1 MGVVRDKLSYLSD
14 TKRLLR
20 EGINAVLAG
29 RGAPLLTESD
39 PFESYPS
46 ALYAGSPPPSAG
58 SLAGTAADKLL
69 RLNETKS
76 RLREA
81 INVELGIGLTESDP
95 FRQFAAKIHP
105 VLSLYQNNEQGAWYD
120 PSDLTTLYQ
129 DSAGTTPVAADGDP
143 VGLMLDKSGNGNHAS
158 QSTSASRP
166 IYRTDGAL
174 HWLESDGVD
183 DFLDSVGLVP
193 YDGTQWFISTA
204 MAVTGG
210 GGFPGPWRFLRDGGS
225 PAATTDNLLEEYTN
239 SPFTR
244 KGVYRRYP
252 SLVSWYDDVAARPP
266 AGENQVSW
274 QTQGSVARQQVIP
287 RQTTISELGAKSLTS
302 GNATLSLFRGF
313 YGQFMAGRIYG
324 FIWLSRT
331 PSDGERDNTNQFLMD
346 RSGVVV

>member
-1 MGVVRDKLSYLSD
+1 MGVVRDKLDYLSG

-20 EGINAVLAG
+20 EAINAILAD
-29 RGAPLLTESD
+29 RGDPLLTEST
-39 PFESYPS
+39 PFEDYPS
-46 ALYAGSPPPSAG
+46 ALWALSPAPSAG
-58 SLAGTAADKLL
+58 SLTGSTADKLL
-69 RLNETKS
+69 RINETKA

-95 FRQFAAKIHP
+95 FRQFAAKTHP

-129 DSAGTTPVAADGDP
+129 DSAGTTPVTADGDP
-143 VGLMLDKSGNGNHAS
+143 VGLMMDKSGNGNHAS
-158 QSTSASRP
+158 QSNSLSRP
-166 IYRTDGAL
+166 IYRTDGVM
-174 HWLESDGVD
+174 HWLEADGVD
-183 DFLDSVGLVP
+183 DYFDSVGLVP

-210 GGFPGPWRFLRDGGS
+210 WAYPGPWRFLRDGGS
-225 PAATTDNLLEEYTN
+225 PAAATDNLLEEYTDP
-239 SPFTR
+239 PFTR
-244 KGVYRRYP
+244 KALAQRYP
-252 SLVSWYDDVAARPP
+252 SAVFWYDATSARP
-266 AGENQVSW
+266 AGGENQVSW

-302 GNATLSLFRGF
+302 GNATLSLFRG
-313 YGQFMAGRIYG
+313 YSGRFMAGRIYG